1 MAWGKPVGI
10 VLLFF
15 ALGLGPLLRYL
26 KALGRTPMDPQL
38 GHVELHTPEEL
49 GKAFINKR
57 TLVVGGTR
65 GIGRGVARAIAEA
78 GGDLTIVGRS
88 PESGASAVAHLKAHA
103 NSSTQQIVF
112 FAGDLGTAKSAKT
125 LVRWLEEAAK
135 TQGKYDNLVVTAA
148 VFPDWKELLNEDGLE
163 KGHAIAVVGRY
174 TLYRHMHR
182 FLKDGGRVL
191 NVLASGDKMA
201 RFERDLLTGQRNCTG
216 LVECVLNW
224 GSSSELMQIGVQE
237 SGKFKSITR
246 VSTNPGF
253 LRTELH
259 SGQGL
264 IVDLLEPVVAALIG
278 ISEDDCGVRQAS
290 ILASERLPKGQ
301 LSYVDEDMI
310 GRTRSSELQTLA
322 DDHLL
327 WLMAWLNER
336 TEL

>member
-1 MAWGKPVGI
+1 MQKQLAARPWTHSWG
-10 VLLFF
+10 
-15 ALGLGPLLRYL
+15 
-26 KALGRTPMDPQL
+26 TS
-38 GHVELHTPEEL
+38 EEL
-49 GKAFINKR
+49 AKAYVNKR
-57 TLVVGGTR
+57 TLVIGGTR

-88 PESGASAVAHLKAHA
+88 VESGASAVALLKSHA
-103 NSSTQQIVF
+103 KSPTQQIAF
-112 FAGDLGTAKSAKT
+112 FPGDLGTAKSAKT

-135 TQGKYDNLVVTAA
+135 TQGKFDYLVVTAA

-174 TLYRHMHR
+174 TLYRHMHL
-182 FLKDGGRVL
+182 FLKEGGRAL
-191 NVLASGDKMA
+191 NVLASGDERA
-201 RFERDLLTGQRNCTG
+201 RFERELLTGQRNCTG
-216 LVECVLNW
+216 LVECVSNW
-224 GSSSELMQIGVQE
+224 GGSSELMQIGLHE

-253 LRTELH
+253 LKTELH

-264 IVDLLEPVVAALIG
+264 IVDLLEPVFAALIG
-278 ISEDDCGVRQAS
+278 ISEEECGMRQAS
-290 ILASERLPKGQ
+290 ILASEPLPKGQ

-310 GRTRSSELQTLA
+310 GRTRSTELQALA
-322 DDHLL
+322 DNHLL